1 MILMM
6 KMHKGDLFDKR
17 NLELINTSW
26 ANQTVDAVVNAT
38 NDGLWTGGG
47 MCGVILVKPE
57 EQN

>member
-1 MILMM
+1 M

-26 ANQTVDAVVNAT
+26 ANQTVDAVVNAI

>member
-1 MILMM
+1 M

-47 MCGVILVKPE
+47 MCGVILVKLE
-57 EQN
+57 EQT